1 MCNLYCNIYV
11 IISVNYTV
19 SIFISL
25 FSDTCSMT
33 LYSRLSSSFL
43 VMRIFTP
50 LLSYIS
56 LKHKIIRFIHS
67 GTSIT
72 SSVFFYTPFITLSFS
87 LFLSPPRPRI
97 VTTRH
102 TLSMCSTLHIT
113 APPLNNKIS
122 KRWIRWG

>member
-1 MCNLYCNIYV
+1 LCNLYCNIYV

-19 SIFISL
+19 SIFISP
-25 FSDTCSMT
+25 FSDTCSTT

-72 SSVFFYTPFITLSFS
+72 SSVFFHTPFITLSFS
-87 LFLSPPRPRI
+87 LFLSPPRPPYSYY
-97 VTTRH
+97 H
-102 TLSMCSTLHIT
+102 TYLIHVQYAAHNSSTI
-113 APPLNNKIS
+113 KQ
-122 KRWIRWG
+122 